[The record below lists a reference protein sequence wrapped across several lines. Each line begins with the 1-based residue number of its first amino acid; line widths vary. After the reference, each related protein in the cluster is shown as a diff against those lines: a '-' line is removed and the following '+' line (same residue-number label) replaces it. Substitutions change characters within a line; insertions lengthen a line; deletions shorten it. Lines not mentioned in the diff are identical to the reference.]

1 MPKLSSVIEQVS
13 GAFRMVKGKDV
24 DITDSTALSSGEDA
38 DIILVDESAAGT
50 QASTKKMTLLNLFN
64 YIATKVYTGAS
75 AESAGTAG
83 VVPAPSV
90 GDQAS
95 KFLKADGRWVVPPDT
110 TTNTQLSTEA
120 VQDIVGGM
128 LSGTETRIGVAYDD
142 TNGRINFVVDDMTA
156 NDNTQ
161 LTSENVQDIVGGML
175 VGTETRIGVTY
186 DDTNGRINFV
196 VDDMTANDNTQ
207 LTTESV
213 QDIIGAM
220 FSSNTETRVSA
231 TYVDGGVGAGKIN
244 IAVDDMTANDN
255 TQNTTT
261 LSFVDSSND
270 ILLRNATGGAGSG
283 NQDIKLV
290 AGTNITLTHTDAN
303 NVTIAASSGGDGDI
317 TGVTIQTD
325 SGSGSKATD
334 TSGSADFSLLGSS
347 GVGITNSG
355 TTITA
360 VAVPGEIDHDSLNN
374 FVPNEH
380 LDWTSDQ
387 GSTNIH
393 SGNYINTTYS
403 VQDGQ
408 LSQNNFT
415 NADHTKLNNIEGNAD
430 VTDTAN
436 VTSSGALMDS
446 EVTNL
451 SQVKAFD
458 SSDYAT
464 AAQGSKA
471 DSAQQ
476 PPSEGAFANGDKTR
490 LDAIEDSADVT
501 DAANVESAGALMDSE
516 LTSIADVKA
525 LDQSVVSGASPT
537 FGTANLTDASNKRLM
552 TDAQETKL
560 DSVASSSNNY
570 VHPNHSGEVTS
581 TADGATV
588 IANNVV
594 DEANLKVSNNAVNGY
609 ALIARSNESGGLKW
623 ESVSS
628 GGSSVPSSDVYNST
642 LKILPTQFMGND
654 DVSLERT
661 VIEDDV
667 RGKLGVRVTN
677 ASQEIFANV
686 SIPQGLKVTHYR
698 VYASATLATILYGVT
713 YTDGAASTVGN
724 GNSGAAIA
732 LRANYDSSET
742 NYVSLKVTTT
752 ATNQIIYGATLTLAT
767 I

>member
-24 DITDSTALSSGEDA
+24 DITDSTALSSGSND
-38 DIILVDESAAGT
+38 DIILVDEAAGGT
-50 QASTKKMTLLNLFN
+50 QASTKKMTLVNLFN
-64 YIATKVYTGAS
+64 YIANKVYTGSSDGA
-75 AESAGTAG
+75 AGTAG
-83 VVPAPSV
+83 VVPAPSA
-90 GDQAS
+90 GDQAN
-95 KFLKADGRWVVPPDT
+95 KFLKADGNWSVPPDT
-110 TTNTQLSTEA
+110 NTNTQLSTEV

-128 LSGTETRIGVAYDD
+128 LSGTETRIGVTYDD
-142 TNGRINFVVDDMTA
+142 TNGRINFVVDDMNANDNTQLSPENVQDIVGAMLVGTETRIGVSYDDTNGRIDFVVDDMNA

-161 LTSENVQDIVGGML
+161 LTTEQVQDIVGGML

-196 VDDMTANDNTQ
+196 VDDM
-207 LTTESV
+207 S
-213 QDIIGAM
+213 
-220 FSSNTETRVSA
+220 
-231 TYVDGGVGAGKIN
+231 
-244 IAVDDMTANDN
+244 ANDN

-270 ILLRNATGGAGSG
+270 ILLRNTTGGAGSG
-283 NQDIKLV
+283 SQDVKLV

-303 NVTIAASSGGDGDI
+303 SITIAASGGGGSGDI

-355 TTITA
+355 ATITA

-374 FVPNEH
+374 FVANEH

-476 PPSEGAFANGDKTR
+476 PPSEGAFANGDKT
-490 LDAIEDSADVT
+490 
-501 DAANVESAGALMDSE
+501 
-516 LTSIADVKA
+516 
-525 LDQSVVSGASPT
+525 
-537 FGTANLTDASNKRLM
+537 
-552 TDAQETKL
+552 KL
-560 DSVASSSNNY
+560 NSVASGAEVNVQSDFNATSGDAQILNKPTIPSGNQIIDWTNNSHGNTIHSANY
-570 VHPNHSGEVTS
+570 TNTVYTHPNHSGEVTS

-609 ALIARSNESGGLKW
+609 ALIARSTESGGLKW

-713 YTDGAASTVGN
+713 YTDGAASTIGN
-724 GNSGAAIA
+724 GNSGANIA
-732 LRANYDSSET
+732 LRSNYDSSET

-752 ATNQIIYGATLTLAT
+752 ATNQIIYGATLRLAA